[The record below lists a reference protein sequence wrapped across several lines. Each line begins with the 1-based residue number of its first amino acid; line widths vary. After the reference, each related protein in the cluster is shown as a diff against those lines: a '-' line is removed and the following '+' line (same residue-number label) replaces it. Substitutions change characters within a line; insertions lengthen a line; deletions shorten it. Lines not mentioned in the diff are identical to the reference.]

1 MEPEFLQ
8 WPLENNSAAL
18 AFACDPEQWCEGQAG
33 KARRTSYRHA
43 SGVPAPEALLPYC
56 WDSLGLSRGEVGKQQ
71 QDLQGTSTTRSNHL
85 FQRAL

>member
-56 WDSLGLSRGEVGKQQ
+56 WDSLDMPLES
-71 QDLQGTSTTRSNHL
+71 LH
-85 FQRAL
+85 QRPYFLTAGIP